1 MNDEVSVIKLDDNQD
16 YVVLEKITMQNQDYL
31 ILFLE
36 EDPRKIMFVS
46 YDEKEKTVTEV
57 TSKPILNNLYV
68 QFYQRHPE
76 YQN

>member
-36 EDPRKIMFVS
+36 EDTRKIMFVS